1 MLKKHKRATIIVIC
15 TILAFVLFFP
25 YIKAEVLTL
34 KYGDEFEGLQKQTNM
49 LGELEYLKVLSYSS
63 DTAEVLYI
71 TDSGDLRCLLT
82 FAREPNDEWEVSE
95 WKTIWSKSGSA
106 DEFMWPFYF

>member
-1 MLKKHKRATIIVIC
+1 MIKKHKKATIIIIC
-15 TILAFVLFFP
+15 LFLLLILFFP

-34 KYGDEFEGLQKQTNM
+34 KYGDEFDGLQKQTNM

-71 TDSGDLRCLLT
+71 TDSGDIRSVLT
-82 FAREPNDEWEVSE
+82 FARDVDDTWEVSN

-106 DEFMWPFYF
+106 DEFMWPLYF